1 MVQLSP
7 TLLLSLGF
15 SALANAAL
23 IPRQETRPIYAIA
36 HRVIQTSAV
45 TAALDHGAN
54 AIEIDLTPEKDGWYA
69 DHDGKGTT
77 AGGTA
82 REVLEFMAKQ
92 RDNGKPL
99 TFVWLDVKNPDDCK
113 KDEPCS
119 IEALRDI
126 VHDTLG
132 KSGVRALWGFYT
144 TTDTR
149 SFKVIRDGLNENEA
163 MTFSGEHQEI
173 LETYDQSA
181 PDVPIKQRVGD
192 YGAAN
197 IADGFG
203 DCTEK
208 SWNTCTE
215 LKQTSAERDD
225 GKLGKVL
232 SWTSDKGD
240 TKRVEQLLGTAN
252 IDGIIYGYHMSDY
265 DENAKQAFDDIKNYV
280 DKNKSTLRMA
290 GRDDL
295 PW

>member
-1 MVQLSP
+1 MVELSS
-7 TLLLSLGF
+7 TLLQALGF

-36 HRVIQTSAV
+36 HRVIRTSAV

-54 AIEIDLTPEKDGWYA
+54 AIEIDLAPEKNGWYA

-99 TFVWLDVKNPDDCK
+99 TFVWLDVKDPDTCK

-144 TTDTR
+144 T
-149 SFKVIRDGLNENEA
+149 S
-163 MTFSGEHQEI
+163 EHPLVRGDPGRPKQE
-173 LETYDQSA
+173 
-181 PDVPIKQRVGD
+181 R
-192 YGAAN
+192 
-197 IADGFG
+197 
-203 DCTEK
+203 
-208 SWNTCTE
+208 
-215 LKQTSAERDD
+215 RDD
-225 GKLGKVL
+225 FLG
-232 SWTSDKGD
+232 
-240 TKRVEQLLGTAN
+240 RAP
-252 IDGIIYGYHMSDY
+252 GICWRRTTRPPECPH
-265 DENAKQAFDDIKNYV
+265 QAE
-280 DKNKSTLRMA
+280 
-290 GRDDL
+290 GR
-295 PW
+295 